1 MQLEMTLGSLNIFLS
16 PRQLHVITM
25 FSDLF
30 IFSDGDCSNPSNQT
44 ESIRQRHHIDPSP
57 PFINEDE
64 LIGNLSGG
72 LGSNQGWST
81 EQYRKLIISGDIIYL
96 SLYSTYNL
104 EERIID

>member
-16 PRQLHVITM
+16 PRQLHVITL

-30 IFSDGDCSNPSNQT
+30 IFSGDCSNPPKHS
-44 ESIRQRHHIDPSP
+44 ESMKQRHHIDPSP

-64 LIGNLSGG
+64 LIGRLSGG

-81 EQYRKLIISGDIIYL
+81 EQYRKSSLAILHYL
-96 SLYSTYNL
+96 NFI
-104 EERIID
+104 RFID